1 MCSGNNRKISRRIP
15 NVILLFVLRSSE
27 TISRIRSTRRPFES
41 SSLIFYFL
49 LCYKS
54 DCCPLVVSAGY
65 LSFYNVKKA
74 SQTQDD
80 TKKRERILY
89 LSFLSIIL
97 VLAGAG
103 LPYNYMSCLS
113 SFLFLLYSL
122 SAFIM

>member
-1 MCSGNNRKISRRIP
+1 MCSGNNSKISKRIP

-27 TISRIRSTRRPFES
+27 TISRIRSTRRPFET

-80 TKKRERILY
+80 KKRERILY
-89 LSFLSIIL
+89 LSFSIHYSSLSWGWVAVQLHVMLIVFSI
-97 VLAGAG
+97 
-103 LPYNYMSCLS
+103 PSF
-113 SFLFLLYSL
+113 FLFQHS
-122 SAFIM
+122 